1 MSFKVSAFYFLI
13 LVIYKKVVHDK
24 ILKERS
30 KQDLF
35 PFLNYEAQINSGD
48 VSSKK
53 LNKVNLQ

>member
-24 ILKERS
+24 ILIERS

-48 VSSKK
+48 VSSK
-53 LNKVNLQ
+53 N